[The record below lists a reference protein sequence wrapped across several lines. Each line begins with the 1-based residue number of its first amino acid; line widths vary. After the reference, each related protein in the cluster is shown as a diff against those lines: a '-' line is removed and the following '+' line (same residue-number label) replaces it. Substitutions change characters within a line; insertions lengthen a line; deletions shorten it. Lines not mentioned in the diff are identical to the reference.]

1 MDTGSVER
9 AFSTVPPVNG
19 TFSWTAAG
27 STMTFKPD
35 SPGFQPQT
43 MITVRIGDTARAADS
58 GRTFY
63 AGFESRFRCGGA
75 GSTSPPN

>member
-1 MDTGSVER
+1 
-9 AFSTVPPVNG
+9 
-19 TFSWTAAG
+19 
-27 STMTFKPD
+27 MTFTPD

-43 MITVRIGDTARAADS
+43 MVTVHLGDTARAADS